1 MRGYTS
7 GSTVH
12 SYTVF
17 VTIVSQQVCIKVVK
31 STGLVT
37 SLILTSS
44 LLQFVKS
51 FGQLIHLSWKRNT
64 DTICKKIT
72 AGICYTSRKTFCG
85 KRKTNFC
92 VFSPLSALNYCCE
105 VLRL

>member
-1 MRGYTS
+1 MTLLFIPYTV
-7 GSTVH
+7 TVH

-31 STGLVT
+31 STGLVKSCGT
-37 SLILTSS
+37 M
-44 LLQFVKS
+44 QF
-51 FGQLIHLSWKRNT
+51 IHLSWKRNT

-72 AGICYTSRKTFCG
+72 AGIFAIRRVK
-85 KRKTNFC
+85 
-92 VFSPLSALNYCCE
+92 PLVEKERLISVYNAIVRPYLNYCCE